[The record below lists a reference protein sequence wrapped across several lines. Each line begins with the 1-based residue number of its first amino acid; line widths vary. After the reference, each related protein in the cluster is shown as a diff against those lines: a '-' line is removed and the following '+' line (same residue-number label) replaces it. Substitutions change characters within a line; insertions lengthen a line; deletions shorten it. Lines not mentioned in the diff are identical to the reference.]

1 MEIRYA
7 SPGDI
12 EMISEYDEHIS
23 KEELNNAIAMKRII
37 LLFIDG
43 KFEGWLRFNLFWD
56 NIPFMNLLFILEGQR
71 GKGYGKKL
79 VEFWEHEMAGQGYQ
93 FVMTSSLS
101 DEEGQFFYRKLGY
114 TDRGAL
120 VLPDEPLE
128 IIFYKNV
135 SENNGENTGLK
146 L

>member
-7 SPGDI
+7 ESGDS
-12 EMISEYDEHIS
+12 ELISEYDEDVS
-23 KEELNNAIAMKRII
+23 REELKNAIAMKRII

-56 NIPFMNLLFILEGQR
+56 NIPFMNLLYILEGQR

-79 VEFWEHEMAGQGYQ
+79 VEFWEHEMAEQGYE
-93 FVMTSSLS
+93 FVLTSTQSN
-101 DEEGQFFYRKLGY
+101 EEGQFFYRKLGY

-128 IIFYKNV
+128 IIFYKKLN
-135 SENNGENTGLK
+135 ENNW
-146 L
+146 

>member
-7 SPGDI
+7 ESGDM
-12 EMISEYDEHIS
+12 EMIAEYDTHIS
-23 KEELNNAIAMKRII
+23 KRELKNAIAMKRII
-37 LLFIDG
+37 LLFVDG
-43 KFEGWLRFNLFWD
+43 EYEGWLRFNLFWD
-56 NIPFMNLLFILEGQR
+56 KIPFMNLLFIFEEQR

-79 VEFWEHEMAGQGYQ
+79 VEFWEHEMAKQGYP

-120 VLPDEPLE
+120 ILPDEPLE
-128 IIFYKNV
+128 IFFYKNV
-135 SENNGENTGLK
+135 SEYNG
-146 L
+146 

>member
-7 SPGDI
+7 ESGDL
-12 EMISEYDEHIS
+12 EMISEYDMHIS
-23 KEELNNAIAMKRII
+23 KEELKNAIALKRII

-43 KFEGWLRFNLFWD
+43 KYEGWLRFNLFWD
-56 NIPFMNLLFILEGQR
+56 NIPFMNLLFILEEQR
-71 GKGYGKKL
+71 GKGYGKKM
-79 VEFWEHEMAGQGYQ
+79 VEFWEHEMVKQGYQ
-93 FVMTSSLS
+93 FVMTSTQSN
-101 DEEGQFFYRKLGY
+101 EEAQHFYRRLGY

-135 SENNGENTGLK
+135 SENNG
-146 L
+146 

>member
-7 SPGDI
+7 KPSDL
-12 EMISEYDEHIS
+12 EMIAEYDDDVS
-23 KEELNNAIAMKRII
+23 EEVLKDAIAMKRII

-43 KFEGWLRFNLFWD
+43 EYEGWLRFNLFWD
-56 NIPFMNLLFILEGQR
+56 NIPFMNLLFILEEQR

-79 VEFWEHEMAGQGYQ
+79 VEFWEREMAEQGFR
-93 FVMTSSLS
+93 FVLTSSLS

-128 IIFYKNV
+128 IIFYKKL
-135 SENNGENTGLK
+135 SEHNG
-146 L
+146 

>member
-7 SPGDI
+7 KPSDL
-12 EMISEYDEHIS
+12 EMIAEYDDDVS
-23 KEELNNAIAMKRII
+23 EEVLKDAIAVKRII

-43 KFEGWLRFNLFWD
+43 EYEGWLRFNLFWD
-56 NIPFMNLLFILEGQR
+56 NIPFMNLLYLSEDQR
-71 GKGYGKKL
+71 GKGYGTKM
-79 VEFWEHEMAGQGYQ
+79 VEFWEREMAEQGFGY
-93 FVMTSSLS
+93 VLTSTQS
-101 DEEGQFFYRKLGY
+101 DEEAQFFYRKLGY

-135 SENNGENTGLK
+135 SENNE
-146 L
+146 

>member
-7 SPGDI
+7 KPSDL
-12 EMISEYDEHIS
+12 EMIAEYDDDVS
-23 KEELNNAIAMKRII
+23 EEVLKDAIAMKRII

-43 KFEGWLRFNLFWD
+43 EYEGWLRFNLFWD
-56 NIPFMNLLFILEGQR
+56 NIPFMNLLYLSEDQR
-71 GKGYGKKL
+71 GKGYGTKM
-79 VEFWEHEMAGQGYQ
+79 VEFWEREMAEQGFG
-93 FVMTSSLS
+93 FVLTSTQS
-101 DEEGQFFYRKLGY
+101 DEEAQFFYRKLGY

-135 SENNGENTGLK
+135 SENNE
-146 L
+146 

>member
-7 SPGDI
+7 GPSDI
-12 EMISEYDEHIS
+12 EMISEYDEHLS
-23 KEELNNAIAMKRII
+23 KEELKNAIALKRII

-43 KFEGWLRFNLFWD
+43 RFEGWLRFNLFWD
-56 NIPFMNLLFILEGQR
+56 NIPFMNLLFILEEQR
-71 GKGYGKKL
+71 GRGYGREL
-79 VEFWEHEMAGQGYQ
+79 VGFWEREMKAQGYR
-93 FVMTSSLS
+93 FVMTSTQS
-101 DEEGQFFYRKLGY
+101 DEEAQFFYRKLGY

-135 SENNGENTGLK
+135 SDSNG
-146 L
+146 

>member
-7 SPGDI
+7 ESGDL
-12 EMISEYDEHIS
+12 EMISEYDMHIS
-23 KEELNNAIAMKRII
+23 KEELKNAIALKRII

-43 KFEGWLRFNLFWD
+43 RFEGWLRFNLFWD
-56 NIPFMNLLFILEGQR
+56 NIPFMNLLFILEEQR
-71 GKGYGKKL
+71 GKGYGKKM
-79 VEFWEHEMAGQGYQ
+79 VEFWEHEMVKQGYQ
-93 FVMTSSLS
+93 FVMTSTQSN
-101 DEEGQFFYRKLGY
+101 EEAQHFYRRLGY

-135 SENNGENTGLK
+135 SENNG
-146 L
+146 